1 MYNDPELQH
10 LCEKESTQTGTLR
23 TFKFVVV
30 YMHMYHVGSGLGVS
44 CNPRRCV
51 AGGGK
56 SDKNEANEKNG
67 IRSVRV
73 SPDGKH
79 LASGDRTGNI
89 RVHDL
94 TLADEVQCIEAHDT
108 EVLCL
113 EFTDPYATGVNFM
126 ASSSRDRLLHV
137 FDRDQDYGL
146 VQTLDDHSAA
156 VTSVNFAKQDGQL
169 LMMSCGVDKS
179 ILFRNAVMVACMY
192 FANTPCSNGCDL
204 LLIQSVR
211 HVDMLMRYF
220 IAGAT
225 VSICTE
231 PAFDG

>member
-1 MYNDPELQH
+1 M
-10 LCEKESTQTGTLR
+10 
-23 TFKFVVV
+23 
-30 YMHMYHVGSGLGVS
+30 
-44 CNPRRCV
+44 
-51 AGGGK
+51 
-56 SDKNEANEKNG
+56 
-67 IRSVRV
+67 RV

-179 ILFRNAVMVACMY
+179 ILFRNAVMVTLDCTSL
-192 FANTPCSNGCDL
+192 TPVVVTCLNICNL
-204 LLIQSVR
+204 LGIPGAQ
-211 HVDMLMRYF
+211 HVDMLRCCV
-220 IAGAT
+220 AGAT
-225 VSICTE
+225 VSVCTE
-231 PAFDG
+231 SAFDG